1 MGLDRRLI
9 ELTRGTR
16 RWIAATVALG
26 WLIVA
31 LNVAQTVLIGHA
43 IGGALEG
50 QSGLGWLL
58 VAFVGLA
65 PIRTV
70 LNWAAR
76 LTSHRA
82 AAQTKLSLRD
92 RLYAHL
98 LKLGPGFLESE
109 RTGALVHTAVEGV
122 EALEVYFGQY
132 LPQFVLGM
140 SLPLLL
146 CACIA
151 TVDWVTAVAL
161 LLSLPLI
168 PASLMVIQRKL
179 RTVSE
184 RYWASAGRLSAQF
197 LDSLQGLT
205 TLKMF
210 NRSRARA
217 EEMRAQTERF
227 RRDTMR
233 LLAVNLISLFFIDW
247 VSTLGTTVVACGMA
261 TWRLQAGAVTFGQAV
276 TLALLSVELARPLI
290 LLGSYFH
297 AGASGVAAAQR
308 IFAILDTRPQ
318 IREARF
324 DQACPE
330 YNRRAHHRPDAMS
343 PARLRRREQAALG
356 CRPAQH
362 RLFQAGAHVQFENVR
377 FAYGGGERQ
386 AFRPGSR
393 QALDGISFEIWP
405 GETVALVGASGAGKS
420 SVVNLLFRFFDPQ
433 EGQIYLSGS
442 RLSDLSLDWLR
453 EQLALVA
460 QDIYLFYGTVA
471 DNLRLA
477 KPDATQTELE
487 AAARVAN
494 VHDFIAALPDG
505 YETQVGERGLTLS
518 GGQAQR
524 IAIARALLKD
534 TPIVILDEA
543 TSHVDAENEAAIQE
557 ALERLTADKTVLIIA
572 HRLSTVRH
580 ADRILVLD
588 EGRVVES
595 GTHEELLRQRGAY
608 ARLVSAQVSQDL
620 RGFRK
625 PRRSERLLEAV
636 V

>member
-9 ELTRGTR
+9 ELTRGSR

-31 LNVAQTVLIGHA
+31 LNVAQTVLVGRA
-43 IGGALEG
+43 IGDALEG

-58 VAFVGLA
+58 VAFAVLVPVRA
-65 PIRTV
+65 V

-76 LTSHRA
+76 LASHRA

-92 RLYAHL
+92 RLYEHL

-122 EALEVYFGQY
+122 EALEVYFGRY

-140 SLPLLL
+140 TIPFLL
-146 CACIA
+146 CAYIA

-161 LLSLPLI
+161 LVALPFI
-168 PASLMVIQRKL
+168 PGSLMAIQRKL
-179 RTVSE
+179 RAVSD
-184 RYWASAGRLSAQF
+184 RYWASAGRLSALF

-217 EEMRAQTERF
+217 EEIRAQTERL
-227 RRDTMR
+227 RQDTMR

-261 TWRLQAGAVTFGQAV
+261 AWRLQAGAVTFGQAV

-297 AGASGVAAAQR
+297 AGASGVAAAGHM
-308 IFAILDTRPQ
+308 FALLDTQPR
-318 IREARF
+318 IREA
-324 DQACPE
+324 PI
-330 YNRRAHHRPDAMS
+330 
-343 PARLRRREQAALG
+343 AALAK
-356 CRPAQH
+356 CTPHIR
-362 RLFQAGAHVQFENVR
+362 FENVH
-377 FAYGGGERQ
+377 FAYDDGEG
-386 AFRPGSR
+386 P
-393 QALDGISFEIWP
+393 ALDGLSFEIRP

-433 EGQIYLSGS
+433 EGQIYLDGH
-442 RLSDLSLDWLR
+442 RLSDFPLDWLR
-453 EQLALVA
+453 KQLALVA
-460 QDIYLFYGTVA
+460 QDAYLFYGTIA
-471 DNLRLA
+471 ENLRLA
-477 KPDATQTELE
+477 KPDATQAELE
-487 AAARVAN
+487 AAARAAN
-494 VHDFIAALPDG
+494 IHDFIASLPDG

-518 GGQAQR
+518 GGEAQR

-534 TPIVILDEA
+534 APIVILDEA
-543 TSHVDAENEAAIQE
+543 TSHVDAESEAAIQE
-557 ALERLTADKTVLIIA
+557 ALRWLTENKTVLLIA
-572 HRLSTVRH
+572 HRLSTVRR

-595 GTHEELLRQRGAY
+595 GTHEELLRRQGVY
-608 ARLVSAQVSQDL
+608 ARLIAAQRVS
-620 RGFRK
+620 K
-625 PRRSERLLEAV
+625 ERLSEV
-636 V
+636 VP

>member
-1 MGLDRRLI
+1 VGLDRRLV

-31 LNVAQTVLIGHA
+31 LNVVQTVLIGQA
-43 IGGALEG
+43 IGDALAG
-50 QSGLGWLL
+50 QSGLKWLL
-58 VAFVGLA
+58 IAFVGLVPVRA
-65 PIRTV
+65 A

-76 LTSHRA
+76 LTAHRA

-140 SLPLLL
+140 SIPFLL

-151 TVDWVTAVAL
+151 TVDRVTAAAL
-161 LLSLPLI
+161 LLSLSLI
-168 PASLMVIQRKL
+168 PASLMVVQRKL
-179 RTVSE
+179 RAVSE

-217 EEMRAQTERF
+217 EEIRAQTEQF
-227 RRDTMR
+227 RLDTMR

-247 VSTLGTTVVACGMA
+247 VSALGTTIVACGMA
-261 TWRLQAGAVTFGQAV
+261 AWRLQAGVVTFGQAV

-308 IFAILDTRPQ
+308 IFAILDTQPQ
-318 IREARF
+318 VQEA
-324 DQACPE
+324 
-330 YNRRAHHRPDAMS
+330 PDALS
-343 PARLRRREQAALG
+343 PARCTPHIR
-356 CRPAQH
+356 
-362 RLFQAGAHVQFENVR
+362 FENVR
-377 FAYGGGERQ
+377 FAYNGGKRL
-386 AFRPGSR
+386 
-393 QALDGISFEIWP
+393 ALDGVSFEIRP
-405 GETVALVGASGAGKS
+405 GETVALVGTSGAGKS

-433 EGQIYLSGS
+433 EGQIYLSGF
-442 RLSDLSLDWLR
+442 RLSDLSLNWLR

-460 QDIYLFYGTVA
+460 QDTYLFYGTVA
-471 DNLRLA
+471 DNLRMA
-477 KPDATQTELE
+477 KPDAARAELE

-505 YETQVGERGLTLS
+505 YETLVGERGLSLS

-524 IAIARALLKD
+524 IAIARALLKNA
-534 TPIVILDEA
+534 PIVILDEA
-543 TSHVDAENEAAIQE
+543 TSHVDAENEAVIQE

-572 HRLSTVRH
+572 HRLSTVRR

-588 EGRVVES
+588 EGRVVEA
-595 GTHEELLRQRGAY
+595 GPHEELLRRRGSY
-608 ARLVSAQVSQDL
+608 ARLVSAQRVPMQAV
-620 RGFRK
+620 
-625 PRRSERLLEAV
+625 EAV

>member
-1 MGLDRRLI
+1 MGLDRRLV

-43 IGGALEG
+43 IGDALAG

-58 VAFVGLA
+58 VAFVGLVPVRA
-65 PIRTV
+65 A

-76 LTSHRA
+76 LTAHRA

-151 TVDWVTAVAL
+151 TLDWVTAVAL

-168 PASLMVIQRKL
+168 PASLMVVQHKL
-179 RTVSE
+179 RAVSE

-210 NRSRARA
+210 NRSQARA
-217 EEMRAQTERF
+217 DEMRTQTERLRRDTMRLLAVNERL

-233 LLAVNLISLFFIDW
+233 LLAVNLVSLFFIDW

-261 TWRLQAGAVTFGQAV
+261 AWRLQSGAVTFGQAV

-308 IFAILDTRPQ
+308 IFAILDTQPQ
-318 IREARF
+318 VLEARF
-324 DQACPE
+324 DWT
-330 YNRRAHHRPDAMS
+330 HHRPDAVSSATRM
-343 PARLRRREQAALG
+343 P
-356 CRPAQH
+356 
-362 RLFQAGAHVQFENVR
+362 HVRFEDVR
-377 FAYGGGERQ
+377 FAYDGGERL

-393 QALDGISFEIWP
+393 QALDGLSFEARP

-420 SVVNLLFRFFDPQ
+420 SMVNLLFRFFDPQ
-433 EGQIYLSGS
+433 EGRITLDG
-442 RLSDLSLDWLR
+442 RPLPTLPLDWLR

-460 QDIYLFYGTVA
+460 QDTYLFYGTVA
-471 DNLRLA
+471 GNLRLA
-477 KPDATQTELE
+477 QPEATQAELE

-534 TPIVILDEA
+534 APIVILDEA
-543 TSHVDAENEAAIQE
+543 TSHVDAENEAVIQE

-572 HRLSTVRH
+572 HRLSTVRR

-588 EGRVVES
+588 EGQVVEA
-595 GTHEELLRQRGAY
+595 GTHEELLGRQGAY
-608 ARLVSAQVSQDL
+608 ARLVSAQISQDPRCFL
-620 RGFRK
+620 K
-625 PRRSERLLEAV
+625 PPKSELETV
-636 V
+636 R

>member
-9 ELTRGTR
+9 ELTRGSR
-16 RWIAATVALG
+16 RWIAATVTLG

-31 LNVAQTVLIGHA
+31 LNVAQTVLVGRA
-43 IGGALEG
+43 IGDALEG
-50 QSGLGWLL
+50 QSGLRWLL
-58 VAFVGLA
+58 VAFAVLVPVRA
-65 PIRTV
+65 V

-76 LTSHRA
+76 LASHRA

-92 RLYAHL
+92 RLYEHL

-122 EALEVYFGQY
+122 EALEVYFGRY

-140 SLPLLL
+140 TIPFLL
-146 CACIA
+146 CAYIA

-161 LLSLPLI
+161 LVALPFI
-168 PASLMVIQRKL
+168 PGSLMAIQRKL
-179 RTVSE
+179 RAVSD
-184 RYWASAGRLSAQF
+184 RYWASAGRLSALF

-217 EEMRAQTERF
+217 EEIRAQTERL
-227 RRDTMR
+227 RQDTMR

-261 TWRLQAGAVTFGQAV
+261 AWRLQAGAVTFGQAV

-297 AGASGVAAAQR
+297 AGASGVAAAGHM
-308 IFAILDTRPQ
+308 FALLDTQPR
-318 IREARF
+318 IREAPI
-324 DQACPE
+324 AT
-330 YNRRAHHRPDAMS
+330 
-343 PARLRRREQAALG
+343 PAKCAPHIR
-356 CRPAQH
+356 
-362 RLFQAGAHVQFENVR
+362 FENVH
-377 FAYGGGERQ
+377 FAYDEGER
-386 AFRPGSR
+386 P
-393 QALDGISFEIWP
+393 ALDGLSFEIRP

-433 EGQIYLSGS
+433 EGQIYLDGH
-442 RLSDLSLDWLR
+442 RLSDLPLDWLR
-453 EQLALVA
+453 RQLALVA
-460 QDIYLFYGTVA
+460 QDAYLFYGTIA
-471 DNLRLA
+471 ENLRLA
-477 KPDATQTELE
+477 KPDATRAELE
-487 AAARVAN
+487 AAARAAN
-494 VHDFIAALPDG
+494 IHDFIASLPDG

-518 GGQAQR
+518 GGEAQR

-534 TPIVILDEA
+534 APIVILDEA
-543 TSHVDAENEAAIQE
+543 TSHVDAESEAAIQE
-557 ALERLTADKTVLIIA
+557 ALRRLTENKTVLLIA

-595 GTHEELLRQRGAY
+595 GTHEELLRRQGVY
-608 ARLVSAQVSQDL
+608 ARLIAAQRVS
-620 RGFRK
+620 K
-625 PRRSERLLEAV
+625 ERLSEV
-636 V
+636 VP

>member
-9 ELTRGTR
+9 ELTRGSR

-31 LNVAQTVLIGHA
+31 LNVAQTVLIGRA
-43 IGGALEG
+43 IGDAEG
-50 QSGLGWLL
+50 QSSLGWLL
-58 VAFVGLA
+58 VAFVGLVPVRA
-65 PIRTV
+65 A

-76 LTSHRA
+76 LTAHRA

-132 LPQFVLGM
+132 LPQFVLGI

-151 TVDWVTAVAL
+151 TLDWVTAVAL

-168 PASLMVIQRKL
+168 PASLMVVQHKL
-179 RTVSE
+179 RAVSE

-217 EEMRAQTERF
+217 DEMHAQTERL

-247 VSTLGTTVVACGMA
+247 VSTLGATVVGCGMA
-261 TWRLQAGAVTFGQAV
+261 AWRLQSGAVTFGQAV

-318 IREARF
+318 VQET
-324 DQACPE
+324 
-330 YNRRAHHRPDAMS
+330 PDAAS
-343 PARLRRREQAALG
+343 PATRM
-356 CRPAQH
+356 P
-362 RLFQAGAHVQFENVR
+362 HVRFENVR
-377 FAYGGGERQ
+377 FAYDGGER
-386 AFRPGSR
+386 P
-393 QALDGISFEIWP
+393 ALDGLSFEARP

-420 SVVNLLFRFFDPQ
+420 SMVNLLFRFFDPQ
-433 EGQIYLSGS
+433 EGQITLDGRS
-442 RLSDLSLDWLR
+442 LPTLSLDWLR

-460 QDIYLFYGTVA
+460 QDTYLFYGTVA

-477 KPDATQTELE
+477 KPDATRAELE
-487 AAARVAN
+487 TAARAAN

-534 TPIVILDEA
+534 APIVILDEA
-543 TSHVDAENEAAIQE
+543 TSHVDAENEAVIQE
-557 ALERLTADKTVLIIA
+557 ALERLTEHKTVLVIA
-572 HRLSTVRH
+572 HRLSTVRR

-588 EGRVVES
+588 EGRVVEA
-595 GTHEELLRQRGAY
+595 GTHEELLGRQGAY
-608 ARLVSAQVSQDL
+608 ARLVSAQRVGL
-620 RGFRK
+620 
-625 PRRSERLLEAV
+625 
-636 V
+636 

>member
-9 ELTRGTR
+9 ELTHGTR

-31 LNVAQTVLIGHA
+31 LNVAQTVLIGRA
-43 IGGALEG
+43 IGDALEG

-58 VAFVGLA
+58 VAFACLVPMRA
-65 PIRTV
+65 A

-98 LKLGPGFLESE
+98 LKLGPGFLDSE

-161 LLSLPLI
+161 LLSLPFI
-168 PASLMVIQRKL
+168 PASLMVVQHKL
-179 RTVSE
+179 RAVSE

-210 NRSRARA
+210 NRSQARA
-217 EEMRAQTERF
+217 SEMHAQTERL

-233 LLAVNLISLFFIDW
+233 LLAVNLVSLFFIDW

-261 TWRLQAGAVTFGQAV
+261 AWRLQAGAVTFGQAV

-308 IFAILDTRPQ
+308 IFAILDTPPQ
-318 IREARF
+318 VQEV
-324 DQACPE
+324 
-330 YNRRAHHRPDAMS
+330 PDAVS
-343 PARLRRREQAALG
+343 PATRM
-356 CRPAQH
+356 P
-362 RLFQAGAHVQFENVR
+362 HVRFENVR
-377 FAYGGGERQ
+377 FAYDGGERL

-393 QALDGISFEIWP
+393 QALDGLSFEARP

-420 SVVNLLFRFFDPQ
+420 SMVNLLFRFFDPQ
-433 EGQIYLSGS
+433 EGQITLDG
-442 RLSDLSLDWLR
+442 RPLPTLSLDWLR

-460 QDIYLFYGTVA
+460 QDTYLFYGTVA

-477 KPDATQTELE
+477 QPDATRAELE
-487 AAARVAN
+487 AAARAAN
-494 VHDFIAALPDG
+494 VHDFIASLPDG

-524 IAIARALLKD
+524 VAIARAVLKD
-534 TPIVILDEA
+534 APIVILDEA
-543 TSHVDAENEAAIQE
+543 TSHVDAENEAVIQE
-557 ALERLTADKTVLIIA
+557 ALERLTAHSTGSGQADKTVLIIA

-595 GTHEELLRQRGAY
+595 GTHEELLRRQGTY
-608 ARLVSAQVSQDL
+608 ARLVSAQISQDL
-620 RGFRK
+620 RGFLK
-625 PRRSERLLEAV
+625 PRRSERLLEAIV
-636 V
+636 

>member
-1 MGLDRRLI
+1 MGLDRRLV

-31 LNVAQTVLIGHA
+31 LNVAQTVLIGRA

-50 QSGLGWLL
+50 QNGLGWLL
-58 VAFVGLA
+58 VAFVGLVPVRA
-65 PIRTV
+65 A

-76 LTSHRA
+76 LTAHRA

-151 TVDWVTAVAL
+151 TLDWVTAVAL

-168 PASLMVIQRKL
+168 PASLMVAQHKL
-179 RTVSE
+179 RAVSE

-210 NRSRARA
+210 NRSQARA
-217 EEMRAQTERF
+217 DEMRTQTERL

-233 LLAVNLISLFFIDW
+233 LLAVNLVSLFFIDW

-261 TWRLQAGAVTFGQAV
+261 AWRLQSGAVTFGQAV

-297 AGASGVAAAQR
+297 AGASGVAAAQH

-318 IREARF
+318 VQEA
-324 DQACPE
+324 
-330 YNRRAHHRPDAMS
+330 PDAAS

-362 RLFQAGAHVQFENVR
+362 RLFQAGAHVRFENVC
-377 FAYGGGERQ
+377 FAYDGGER
-386 AFRPGSR
+386 P
-393 QALDGISFEIWP
+393 ALDGLSFEIWP

-453 EQLALVA
+453 EQLAVVA
-460 QDIYLFYGTVA
+460 QDTYLLYGTVA

-477 KPDATQTELE
+477 QPDATRAEME
-487 AAARVAN
+487 AAARAAN
-494 VHDFIAALPDG
+494 VHDFIAALLDG

-534 TPIVILDEA
+534 APIVILDEA
-543 TSHVDAENEAAIQE
+543 TSHVDAENEAIIQE
-557 ALERLTADKTVLIIA
+557 ALERLTEHKTVLIIA
-572 HRLSTVRH
+572 HRLSTVRR

-588 EGRVVES
+588 EGRVVEE
-595 GTHEELLRQRGAY
+595 GTHEELLGRQGAY
-608 ARLVSAQVSQDL
+608 ARLVSAQISRDL
-620 RGFRK
+620 GGFLR
-625 PRRSERLLEAV
+625 PPRSERILEAV

>member
-1 MGLDRRLI
+1 VGLDRRLI
-9 ELTRGTR
+9 ELTRGSR

-31 LNVAQTVLIGHA
+31 LNVAQTVLIGHT
-43 IGGALEG
+43 IGDALEG
-50 QSGLGWLL
+50 QIGLGWLL
-58 VAFVGLA
+58 AAFVGLA
-65 PIRTV
+65 PIRAV

-247 VSTLGTTVVACGMA
+247 VSTLGTTVVACGIA

-297 AGASGVAAAQR
+297 AGASGVAAAQH

-318 IREARF
+318 V
-324 DQACPE
+324 QQV
-330 YNRRAHHRPDAMS
+330 PDAVS
-343 PARLRRREQAALG
+343 PARFRRREQAALG
-356 CRPAQH
+356 CRPTQH
-362 RLFQAGAHVQFENVR
+362 RLFQAGAHVHFDNVR
-377 FAYGGGERQ
+377 FAYDGGERL
-386 AFRPGSR
+386 
-393 QALDGISFEIWP
+393 ALDGLSFEARP

-420 SVVNLLFRFFDPQ
+420 SMVNLLFRFFDPQ
-433 EGQIYLSGS
+433 EGQITLDG
-442 RLSDLSLDWLR
+442 RPLPTLSLDWLR

-460 QDIYLFYGTVA
+460 QDTYLFYGTVA

-477 KPDATQTELE
+477 KSDATQTELE
-487 AAARVAN
+487 AAACAAN

-505 YETQVGERGLTLS
+505 YETQVGERGLSLS

-534 TPIVILDEA
+534 APIVILDEA
-543 TSHVDAENEAAIQE
+543 TSHVDAENEAVIQE
-557 ALERLTADKTVLIIA
+557 ALERLTEHKTVLVIA
-572 HRLSTVRH
+572 HRLSTVRR

-588 EGRVVES
+588 EGRVVEA
-595 GTHEELLRQRGAY
+595 GTHEELLRRRGAY
-608 ARLVSAQVSQDL
+608 ARLVSAQISQDL
-620 RGFRK
+620 GGFPK
-625 PRRSERLLEAV
+625 PPRSELEAV
-636 V
+636 R